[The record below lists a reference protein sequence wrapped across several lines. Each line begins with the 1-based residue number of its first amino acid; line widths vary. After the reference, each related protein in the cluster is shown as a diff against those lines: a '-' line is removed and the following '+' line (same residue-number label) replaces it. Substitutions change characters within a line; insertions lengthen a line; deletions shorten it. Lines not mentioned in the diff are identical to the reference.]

1 MVEIEVGYSEG
12 RARVLSVSGDFDD
25 CSTSLSTVGL
35 RRIFANKITR
45 RQREFLEKKGIR
57 EDVIEAMR
65 YYGSVDGED
74 VYTVYDDPVIL
85 EGKILVD
92 VEIVKEGS
100 RRYIRNLYE

>member
-1 MVEIEVGYSEG
+1 M
-12 RARVLSVSGDFDD
+12 RQ
-25 CSTSLSTVGL
+25 
-35 RRIFANKITR
+35 ANKITR

-65 YYGSVDGED
+65 YYGSVDGQD
-74 VYTVYDDPVIL
+74 VYTMYDDPVIL

-100 RRYIRNLYE
+100 RRYIRKLYE

>member
-1 MVEIEVGYSEG
+1 M
-12 RARVLSVSGDFDD
+12 RQ
-25 CSTSLSTVGL
+25 
-35 RRIFANKITR
+35 ANKITR